1 MSDMFRNTGYNS
13 TVFTLDLSNFDTSN
27 VTDMEGMFFCTGYY
41 STVFTLDVSNFDTSK
56 VTDMSDMFRNTGYNS
71 TKLNTS
77 ITISNPNTTSYYDMF
92 YDVATK
98 EGTQI
103 TVNYTSKTS
112 SLVDKMIA
120 TKTEGANV
128 VKGDCIDCVN

>member
-1 MSDMFRNTGYNS
+1 MEPGGVARVVYNQYTKSDLGFSLGLHYA
-13 TVFTLDLSNFDTSN
+13 V
-27 VTDMEGMFFCTGYY
+27 Y
-41 STVFTLDVSNFDTSK
+41 
-56 VTDMSDMFRNTGYNS
+56 S

-77 ITISNPNTTSYYDMF
+77 ITIANPNMTDYYNMF
-92 YDVATK
+92 EGVATK
-98 EGTQI
+98 TGSQI

-128 VKGDCIDCVN
+128 VKGNCIDCG